1 MLIARRIRQA
11 LAVAPLWGAA
21 VLLTACGGGDGGM
34 GGATPTSMAN
44 GVMGSGSMGMS
55 CMSSGSMDM
64 NMNSGMSCPAP
75 TISLAPP
82 AGIVSRTVVL
92 HTRVG
97 VPEGDTVTRVDF
109 LIDNVRI
116 GSSAIAPF
124 SVSWDSTT
132 VKDGAHALTV
142 MATDSFGQSVGAGPV
157 TLQVDNHPTFT
168 VTLSAAQIVPAPASN
183 ASGTAHLSVDLG
195 NGSLS
200 GSVVLNG
207 ITARAV
213 TLNEAFAGDSG
224 AQLIALE
231 PGATST
237 QWDLPAGALLTDDEV
252 SALLQGGFYVLVSSP
267 ANSAGELR
275 GQITPANIMVTFSTL
290 SGTQEVPAVAISAS
304 GVGATT
310 VDTVANTLTVHLHA
324 SGVNDAMAAELAE
337 GAAGAIGKPLAALA
351 HDPVDAGHWS
361 GQLVAVTATDIDA
374 FKASG
379 WYLNVITPADPN
391 GAIRGQV
398 ELGGP

>member
-1 MLIARRIRQA
+1 MSNTRRIQQA

-21 VLLTACGGGDGGM
+21 LLLTACGGGGDGM
-34 GGATPTSMAN
+34 GATPSSMAN
-44 GVMGSGSMGMS
+44 SVMGSGSMGMS
-55 CMSSGSMDM
+55 CMNSGSMDM
-64 NMNSGMSCPAP
+64 GMNSGMSCPAP
-75 TISLAPP
+75 TMSLASP

-92 HTRVG
+92 HARVG
-97 VPEGDTVTRVDF
+97 VTEGDTVTRVDF
-109 LIDNVRI
+109 LVDSVRI
-116 GSSAIAPF
+116 GSSTTAPF
-124 SVSWDSTT
+124 NVSWDSTT
-132 VKDGAHALTV
+132 VNDGAHALTA
-142 MATDSFGQSVGAGPV
+142 MATDSFGQTVGAGPV

-207 ITARAV
+207 ISAGAV

-224 AQLIALE
+224 AHLIALE
-231 PGATST
+231 PGATGA
-237 QWDLPAGALLTDDEV
+237 QWNLPAGAMLTEDQV
-252 SALLQGGFYVLVSSP
+252 TALLEGGLYVLASSP
-267 ANSAGELR
+267 ANPAGELR
-275 GQITPANIMVTFSTL
+275 GQITPANIMVTFSAL

-304 GVGATT
+304 GMGATT
-310 VDTVANTLTVHLHA
+310 VDTVANTLTVHLHT
-324 SGVNDAMAAELAE
+324 SGINDAMAAELAE
-337 GAAGAIGKPLAALA
+337 GAAGAIGKSLATLA

-361 GQLVAVTATDIDA
+361 GQLVAVTASDIDA

-379 WYLNVITPADPN
+379 WYLNVMTPADPN